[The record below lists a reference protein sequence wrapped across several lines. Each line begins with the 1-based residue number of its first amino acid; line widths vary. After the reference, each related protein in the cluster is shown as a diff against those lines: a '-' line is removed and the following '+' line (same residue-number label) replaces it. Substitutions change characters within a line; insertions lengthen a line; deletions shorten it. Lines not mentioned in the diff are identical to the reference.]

1 MMKEADLLGLTVE
14 QAERSQ
20 AIDRDVV
27 AAREAIAAWHRLL
40 ERRRL
45 DRKRGLHSI
54 AEFSVEGRVEGDQGT
69 LRRKAPADADGGE
82 REPFYLTSE
91 HEAQGL
97 LIHCIGYL
105 SNSAGEKLAFD
116 KGIGGRDKMA
126 EWIIKEIKDG
136 GALAY
141 IRRHSPYVFGIPLVV
156 ADA

>member
-1 MMKEADLLGLTVE
+1 MMKEADLLGITAE

-27 AAREAIAAWHRLL
+27 AAREAIAVWHRLL

-45 DRKRGLHSI
+45 DRKRGFHPI

-69 LRRKAPADADGGE
+69 LHRKPAAEGDGRG
-82 REPFYLTSE
+82 REPFCLTSE
-91 HEAQGL
+91 HEARGL

-116 KGIGGRDKMA
+116 KGVGDRDKMA
-126 EWIIKEIKDG
+126 EWIIKEIEER
-136 GALAY
+136 GALTY